1 MKLEHV
7 HLFVFMTRGM
17 SLRLWE
23 EAGMFEREVALYRAL
38 RPGLR
43 AVTLVTYGGAE
54 DLAFSDRLSG
64 IGIICNRRGWP
75 EKWYVRALPL
85 LCRLRRKGE
94 MVFKSN
100 QTIGADIA
108 VDTAR
113 RVGARFVARCGY
125 PHAEFAV
132 RMYGE
137 GSPEAKAALALER
150 RVFKEAD
157 RGIVATEAMKQ
168 SIVAAHG
175 VAPDDLAVVPNYVQT
190 DVFCPNEE
198 SATAWNRIC
207 FIGRL
212 EAQKNVGALLKAIEG
227 MDVAVDIVGEGSLRR
242 ELEGQ
247 AAKLGVRA
255 VFHGNLPHGELPA
268 IIRRA
273 AVFVLPS
280 HFEGH
285 PKTLLEAMACGVA
298 VIGADSPGIR
308 EVVRHM
314 ETGLLCG
321 AGATDLRSAVET
333 LLRDD
338 SLRETLGRNARIQ
351 IERKNALARVVER
364 ELAVYEGLT
373 A

>member
-1 MKLEHV
+1 
-7 HLFVFMTRGM
+7 
-17 SLRLWE
+17 
-23 EAGMFEREVALYRAL
+23 MFEREVALYRAL

-43 AVTLVTYGGAE
+43 AVTLVTYGGAA

-64 IGIICNRRGWP
+64 IGIICNRRGWS
-75 EKWYVRALPL
+75 EKWYLRALPL

-175 VAPDDLAVVPNYVQT
+175 VAPDGLAVVPNYVQM
-190 DVFCPNEE
+190 DVFCPNEDL
-198 SATAWNRIC
+198 ATAWNRIC
-207 FIGRL
+207 FIGRV
-212 EAQKNVGALLKAIEG
+212 EAQKNVSALLTAVEG
-227 MDVAVDIVGEGSLRR
+227 MDVAVDIVGEGSLRQ

-247 AAKLGVRA
+247 ARKSGVRA

-268 IIRRA
+268 ILRRA

-321 AGATDLRSAVET
+321 VSAVEIRAA
-333 LLRDD
+333 L
-338 SLRETLGRNARIQ
+338 ETLHQDDALRRRLGRSARAFA
-351 IERKNALARVVER
+351 EREVSLDRAVER
-364 ELAVYEGLT
+364 ERAVYSALT
-373 A
+373 AS